1 MSFSRF
7 IFSTFATLVAGLIS
21 LNAGSQLAQQQAA
34 SIDAD
39 ALLHTVRT
47 LSSPS
52 FEGRRTGTPGNAK
65 ARAWI
70 VGRFGEIGL
79 VPSGENFQ
87 MPFKFTRPSTSSGQA
102 LSAGSGQ
109 GPPATAAG
117 EGVNIVG
124 TCRGRGA
131 KDDGVMVITAHY
143 DHLGVG
149 DGVIYHG
156 ADDNASGIAV
166 LLAVARHCR
175 SSPWTHDTVFAALDA
190 EELGLQGAR
199 AFVATPPV
207 PSQRLALNVNLDM
220 VSRSA
225 TREVYVAGTFQRPAL
240 KPVLDPVAARAPIKV
255 LFGHDKPKQ
264 LAGGLDDWTLQSDH
278 GPFHAAGIPFVY
290 FGVEDHPDYHKP
302 TDTADKIDKTFFA
315 QVAATVLDAVTALD
329 RAIPLR

>member
-21 LNAGSQLAQQQAA
+21 LNAGSQPAQQQAA
-34 SIDAD
+34 SLDAD
-39 ALLHTVRT
+39 ALLETVRT

-70 VGRFGEIGL
+70 VERFAEIGL

-87 MPFKFTRPSTSSGQA
+87 MLFKFTRPSTSSGQ
-102 LSAGSGQ
+102 
-109 GPPATAAG
+109 GPPATTAG
-117 EGVNIVG
+117 DGVNIVG

-131 KDDGVMVITAHY
+131 KDDGVIVITAHY
-143 DHLGVG
+143 DHLGVS
-149 DGVIYHG
+149 DGAIYHG

-166 LLAVARHCR
+166 LLALARHCR

-207 PSQRLALNVNLDM
+207 PEQRLALNVNLDM

-225 TREVYVAGTFQRPAL
+225 TREVYVAGTFHRPAL
-240 KPVLDPVAARAPIKV
+240 KPVLDAVAADAPIKV
-255 LFGHDKPKQ
+255 RFGHDKPKE

-278 GPFHAAGIPFVY
+278 GPFHVAGIPFVY

-315 QVAATVLDAVTALD
+315 QVAAMVLDAVTALD

>member
-7 IFSTFATLVAGLIS
+7 MFFTFATLVAGLIS
-21 LNAGSQLAQQQAA
+21 LNAGSQLAPQQAA

-39 ALLHTVRT
+39 ALLETVRT

-52 FEGRRTGTPGNAK
+52 FEGRRTGTSGNAQ

-70 VGRFGEIGL
+70 VERFGEIGL
-79 VPSGENFQ
+79 APSGENFQ
-87 MPFKFTRPSTSSGQA
+87 MPFKFTRPSTSSA
-102 LSAGSGQ
+102 Q
-109 GPPATAAG
+109 GTPATTAG

-166 LLAVARHCR
+166 LLALARHCR

-190 EELGLQGAR
+190 EELGLLGAR
-199 AFVATPPV
+199 AFLATPPV
-207 PSQRLALNVNLDM
+207 PEQRLALNVNMDM

-225 TREVYVAGTFQRPAL
+225 RREVYVAGTFQRPAL
-240 KPVLDPVAARAPIKV
+240 RPVLDPVAARAPIKV
-255 LFGHDKPKQ
+255 LFGHDKPKE
-264 LAGGLDDWTLQSDH
+264 LAGGRDDWTLQSDH

-290 FGVEDHPDYHKP
+290 FGVEDHADYHKP

-315 QVAATVLDAVTALD
+315 QVATTVLDAVTALD